1 MGDEAG
7 GASERRWKFVHR
19 LVNPRGPVCKKPLD
33 TAVVRRLAVPA
44 HPQLARFRFRARN
57 RWVGGS
63 ENRSTVFDFD
73 GLGDTR
79 ITRHKPF
86 EFTNAEP
93 SALLGHDESASALEF
108 LLHALAGSITTTFV
122 LRAAALGIAIE
133 SLFTEIEGEIDVR
146 GMLGVEDAPPS
157 GYEHIRVVIDV
168 TAHCADE
175 ILDEMIEFARTHAP
189 VCGALIR
196 PVPLQIERA
205 ARVADP
211 AETR

>member
-1 MGDEAG
+1 M
-7 GASERRWKFVHR
+7 ASEGISRNGID
-19 LVNPRGPVCKKPLD
+19 LE
-33 TAVVRRLAVPA
+33 RLAGIIDMIRADPD
-44 HPQLARFRFRARN
+44 LARFRFRARN

-79 ITRHKPF
+79 IARYQPF

-93 SALLGHDESASALEF
+93 PALLGHDESASALEF

-133 SLFTEIEGEIDVR
+133 SLFTEVEGEIDVR

-157 GYEHIRVVIDV
+157 GYEHIHVFIDV
-168 TAHCADE
+168 TANCTDAVVE
-175 ILDEMIEFARTHAP
+175 EVIEFARMHAP
-189 VCGALIR
+189 VCGVLMR
-196 PVPLQIERA
+196 PVAVHIERA
-205 ARVADP
+205 GSPESDCP
-211 AETR
+211 

>member
-1 MGDEAG
+1 MDAMASQGMLRNGIDLERVAG
-7 GASERRWKFVHR
+7 IIDRIRA
-19 LVNPRGPVCKKPLD
+19 NPE
-33 TAVVRRLAVPA
+33 
-44 HPQLARFRFRARN
+44 LARFRFRARN

-79 ITRHKPF
+79 ITRYQPF

-93 SALLGHDESASALEF
+93 PALLGNDESASALEF

-133 SLFTEIEGEIDVR
+133 SLFTEVEGEIDVR
-146 GMLGVEDAPPS
+146 AMLGVEDAPPS

-168 TAHCADE
+168 TANCTDAVVAE
-175 ILDEMIEFARTHAP
+175 IIEFARMHAP
-189 VCGALIR
+189 VCGALMR
-196 PVPLQIERA
+196 PVPVHIERA
-205 ARVADP
+205 SP
-211 AETR
+211 AESP

>member
-1 MGDEAG
+1 MDAM
-7 GASERRWKFVHR
+7 ASEGMSRNGIDLERVAGIIDMIR
-19 LVNPRGPVCKKPLD
+19 ADPE
-33 TAVVRRLAVPA
+33 
-44 HPQLARFRFRARN
+44 LARFRFRARN

-93 SALLGHDESASALEF
+93 PALLGHDESASALEF

-122 LRAAALGIAIE
+122 LRAAALGIAVD
-133 SLFTEIEGEIDVR
+133 SLFTEVEGEIDVR

-157 GYEHIRVVIDV
+157 GYEHVRVIIDV
-168 TAHCADE
+168 TANCTDAVVTE
-175 ILDEMIEFARTHAP
+175 IIEFARMHAP
-189 VCGALIR
+189 VCGALMQ
-196 PVPLQIERA
+196 PVTVDIERA
-205 ARVADP
+205 P
-211 AETR
+211 SS

>member
-1 MGDEAG
+1 MDAM
-7 GASERRWKFVHR
+7 ASEGMFRNGIDLEQVAG
-19 LVNPRGPVCKKPLD
+19 LID
-33 TAVVRRLAVPA
+33 TIRADPA
-44 HPQLARFRFRARN
+44 LARFRFRARN

-93 SALLGHDESASALEF
+93 LALLGHDESASALEF

-122 LRAAALGIAIE
+122 LRAAALGIAID
-133 SLFTEIEGEIDVR
+133 SLFTEVEGEIDVR

-157 GYEHIRVVIDV
+157 GYEHIRVLIDV
-168 TAHCADE
+168 NANCTDQTLDE
-175 ILDEMIEFARTHAP
+175 IIEFARTHAP
-189 VCGALIR
+189 VCGALIG
-196 PVPLQIERA
+196 PVPVNIERA
-205 ARVADP
+205 P
-211 AETR
+211 SG